1 MGRADLSAIL
11 LHCTSAVGRQWAV
24 SGPWG
29 EGLGPNDPTC
39 FPRDVAQVGE
49 AGIWQTL
56 CAVLLSFA
64 AAFCTTCVPWM

>member
-1 MGRADLSAIL
+1 MWGVLIFLRFYYIAPRRR
-11 LHCTSAVGRQWAV
+11 GQWG
-24 SGPWG
+24 SGP
-29 EGLGPNDPTC
+29 GLGPWTQGSNV
-39 FPRDVAQVGE
+39 PRDVAQVGE

>member
-11 LHCTSAVGRQWAV
+11 LHCTSAVGLGALGQKMA
-24 SGPWG
+24 

-39 FPRDVAQVGE
+39 HVPRDVAQVGE

-64 AAFCTTCVPWM
+64 AAFCATCVPWM

>member
-1 MGRADLSAIL
+1 MWGVLIFLRFYYIAP
-11 LHCTSAVGRQWAV
+11 RQRAV

-64 AAFCTTCVPWM
+64 AAFCATCVPWM

>member
-1 MGRADLSAIL
+1 MWGVLIFLRFYYIAP
-11 LHCTSAVGRQWAV
+11 RQWAV